1 MRCEILVSLLVTSW
15 MPAALAQQAPAAA
28 VSVPRMDISAGYN
41 YVGAN
46 SPPGGS
52 DHFGLQGGYV
62 SGSFNLWRWVSVA
75 GEFTGEHASNIS
87 TLGQDL
93 TLMTFTGGPRVMHT
107 YGRFTPFGEALFGG
121 AHAGNSYF
129 PQGTTGSTTSA
140 TSFALSAGGGVDL
153 NLSNQFSIRLA
164 RVDYLRT
171 SFPNGSS
178 NEQNQLMAGAGV
190 VFHFGS
196 RGHAEQI
203 TYAAPTTQIS
213 FNCTSNVAGV
223 VQGQTLNVT
232 GSALTEPSGA
242 VVNYAWSTSGGTA
255 EGTGREVNID
265 TNGLAPG
272 DYQVTGH
279 AMLMAHPSKDATCN
293 LTFHV
298 LARENEVPVVEQPSP
313 TKEDEVFHA
322 NVPDVLFDYDSYAIR
337 PDAQTA
343 IDKAAQYLKDHPAID
358 VLIAG
363 YADERGS
370 IEYNLA
376 LAGKRADAAR
386 NALIQDA
393 ISGDRLK
400 IISYGKEAQVCTEQT
415 EACFQQNRRAALN
428 LGH

>member
-1 MRCEILVSLLVTSW
+1 
-15 MPAALAQQAPAAA
+15 
-28 VSVPRMDISAGYN
+28 
-41 YVGAN
+41 
-46 SPPGGS
+46 
-52 DHFGLQGGYV
+52 
-62 SGSFNLWRWVSVA
+62 
-75 GEFTGEHASNIS
+75 
-87 TLGQDL
+87 
-93 TLMTFTGGPRVMHT
+93 
-107 YGRFTPFGEALFGG
+107 
-121 AHAGNSYF
+121 
-129 PQGTTGSTTSA
+129 
-140 TSFALSAGGGVDL
+140 
-153 NLSNQFSIRLA
+153 
-164 RVDYLRT
+164 
-171 SFPNGSS
+171 
-178 NEQNQLMAGAGV
+178 
-190 VFHFGS
+190 
-196 RGHAEQI
+196 
-203 TYAAPTTQIS
+203 
-213 FNCTSNVAGV
+213 
-223 VQGQTLNVT
+223 
-232 GSALTEPSGA
+232 